1 MHQNNIIF
9 YFFKII
15 FNISTSKWFENI
27 KKILIIFLKVFLKH
41 QNNHIYKRH
50 VFNHFL
56 LFDFAKISF
65 LWSCFVFNPMFFFSW
80 NFLLYDPDFKLLTFY
95 FFHSVEYLIYL
106 NYKMSDDLLSLHN
119 YNWLENCKNL
129 FLTQAY
135 WKPRWISLSF

>member
-1 MHQNNIIF
+1 
-9 YFFKII
+9 
-15 FNISTSKWFENI
+15 
-27 KKILIIFLKVFLKH
+27 LKH

-65 LWSCFVFNPMFFFSW
+65 LWSCFVFNPMFFFLEIFCYMIRIS
-80 NFLLYDPDFKLLTFY
+80 NCLLFIY
-95 FFHSVEYLIYL
+95 FHSVEYLIYL

-135 WKPRWISLSF
+135 WKPRWISLSFCNLNWQLCLFPVYISFIEAISVRRNIL

>member
-1 MHQNNIIF
+1 
-9 YFFKII
+9 
-15 FNISTSKWFENI
+15 
-27 KKILIIFLKVFLKH
+27 LKH
-41 QNNHIYKRH
+41 KNNHIYKRH

-65 LWSCFVFNPMFFFSW
+65 LWSCFVFNPIFLFSW

-135 WKPRWISLSF
+135 WKPRWISLSFCNLNWQLCLFPVYISFIEAISVRRNIL